1 MDRVF
6 VIRIAAGLLIGC
18 ALGALLG
25 FVGKCSTGTCP
36 LTANPW
42 RGAFFGGLL
51 GILFSFSMAPAGTCP
66 PTMTAASE
74 TESEK
79 GQANQALVHVTS
91 LEQFDREVLSSEI
104 PVLADLYSDSC
115 PPCRALGPIVEGLAR
130 KYQGKSVVAKI
141 NVDRLPQLAERYG
154 ISAIPAVLFFSEG
167 KEVERMIGLQ
177 GEWAYAQVLDKLVDR
192 FQSGF

>member
-6 VIRIAAGLLIGC
+6 FIRIVAGLLIGC

-25 FVGKCSTGTCP
+25 YVGKCSTGTCP

-66 PTMTAASE
+66 PTMTAVPGAD
-74 TESEK
+74 SEK
-79 GQANQALVHVTS
+79 VQAGQALVHVNS
-91 LEQFDREVLSSEI
+91 LEEFDRQVLSAGL

-115 PPCRALGPIVEGLAR
+115 PPCRTLGPIIEGLAQ
-130 KYQGKSVVAKI
+130 KYQGKAVVAKI
-141 NVDRLPQLAERYG
+141 NVDRLPQLATRYG
-154 ISAIPAVLFFSEG
+154 ISAIPAVLFFSKG
-167 KEVERMIGLQ
+167 KEVDRIIGLR
-177 GEWAYAQVLDKLVDR
+177 GEGAYAQVLDRLV
-192 FQSGF
+192 GPE